1 MLVLS
6 ASLLA
11 GSGVEHSSPT
21 VLSTSPVAHATAA
34 DAATPL
40 SIEFDQPVDRTSV
53 TAATFRVFG
62 RWSGP
67 AAGELKVDAGDR
79 RIRFTPVEPFFA
91 GERVMVSVSREIRS
105 ADGTPLAHGHAW
117 SFRVRTRGG
126 GFDHPEAFRIPVR
139 DPGEK
144 TVQTY
149 GAYAGDL
156 DDDGWSDLAIVN
168 ERGHDIRVY
177 RNDGAG
183 GYGEPTARYA
193 VTPGMF
199 PSPSE
204 GADLNNDGAMDLV
217 VAGGG
222 SDKVDVLL
230 GNGAGGF
237 QPSATYTA
245 GPSVRCIVVLDLD
258 GDGFDD
264 VVVASRL
271 SSDLTLFR
279 NQGDGTLADA
289 TRVDTGGDRETACA
303 VADANGDGIQDVFV
317 GALESREL
325 VLLLGDGEG
334 GLAVSDRVTVD
345 GLPWMLAAGDVN
357 GDGNADVVSSNSR
370 GHTASVALGDGEGGF
385 LSVRD
390 YPAGQRPLAID
401 LGDLDGDGDLDMV
414 VSSYDSANFILFEND
429 GQGNYSVALTLPA
442 PAAGSC
448 AVLHDRDNDGDLDI
462 TGIDEIDDILIFFE
476 NRGAATP
483 SGG

>member
-1 MLVLS
+1 VPLIAV
-6 ASLLA
+6 A
-11 GSGVEHSSPT
+11 GGERSTPRV
-21 VLSTSPVAHATAA
+21 VSTSPRTHSTAV
-34 DAATPL
+34 DPAAAL
-40 SIEFDQPVDRTSV
+40 SIEFDQPIDQASV

-67 AAGELKVDAGDR
+67 ARGELEIETDGR
-79 RIRFTPVEPFFA
+79 RIRFVPAEPFLA
-91 GERVMVSVSREIRS
+91 GERVMVSVSRGIEGT
-105 ADGTPLAHGHAW
+105 DGTPLAHGHAW
-117 SFRVRTRGG
+117 SFRVRTIGG
-126 GFDHPEAFRIPVR
+126 GFDHVETFRIPVR

-168 ERGHDIRVY
+168 ERSHDIRVY
-177 RNDGAG
+177 RNDGSG
-183 GYGEPTARYA
+183 GFTQPTARYA

-204 GADLNNDGAMDLV
+204 GADLNNDGAIDLV

-222 SDKVDVLL
+222 SDVVDVLL
-230 GNGAGGF
+230 GDGAGGF
-237 QPSATYTA
+237 GPTATYTA

-279 NQGDGTLADA
+279 NLGDGTLGDGI
-289 TRVDTGGDRETACA
+289 RVDAGGDRETACA

-317 GALESREL
+317 GALRSREL
-325 VLLLGDGEG
+325 ILLLGDGEG
-334 GLAVSDRVTVD
+334 GLVVSDRAQVD

-357 GDGNADVVSSNSR
+357 GDGLADVVSANSR
-370 GHTASVALGDGEGGF
+370 GHTASVALGNGEGGF

-390 YPAGQRPLAID
+390 YPAGERPLAID

-414 VSSYDSANFILFEND
+414 ASSYDSADFTVFEND
-429 GQGNYSVALTLPA
+429 GQGNYSVAVTLPA

-448 AVLHDRDNDGDLDI
+448 TVLHDRDNDGDLDI
-462 TGIDEIDDILIFFE
+462 TGIDEVDDILIFFE
-476 NRGAATP
+476 NRGAATSP
-483 SGG
+483 EG